1 MNFVP
6 NHTVS
11 YRGQYY
17 TAGQKFQIDPKDA
30 EEMSKYGSVE
40 DYRPREADAQEVND
54 STTEPDVDRDLLVE
68 QAMNKRP
75 GRPRRV

>member
-40 DYRPREADAQEVND
+40 DYRPHETD
-54 STTEPDVDRDLLVE
+54 SSNSSVDEETKIDTDLFLE

-75 GRPRRV
+75 GRQRRV

>member
-6 NHTVS
+6 NHIVS
-11 YRGQYY
+11 YRGEYY

-40 DYRPREADAQEVND
+40 DYNPAKTATTNVNSEED
-54 STTEPDVDRDLLVE
+54 TDISKDLFVE